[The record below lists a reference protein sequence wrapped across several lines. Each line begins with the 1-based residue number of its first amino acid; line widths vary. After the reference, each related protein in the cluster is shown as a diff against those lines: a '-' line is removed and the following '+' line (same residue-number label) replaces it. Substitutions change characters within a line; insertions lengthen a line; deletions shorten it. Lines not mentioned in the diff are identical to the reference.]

1 MPTQILICDD
11 SRFACKQLARSLP
24 QDWDASISFAANG
37 EEGLEIVRAGK
48 AELLFLDL
56 NMPVMDGY
64 QVLEVIRKE
73 DLPSMVIVV
82 SGDIQPEAHQRVM
95 SMGALAFIEKPVDP
109 ELVQNILT
117 EYGIEIE
124 SSDRK
129 QEQELEISVEHS
141 DCYQEIANVA
151 MGRAG
156 DLLARLLGAFVRL
169 PVPNVSMLRI
179 PDLRGLL
186 ARVDEDKAVTA
197 VCQGFIGAGIAGE
210 AFLLFNKS
218 SFQDI
223 AELLKYQGAL
233 DEHVELEL
241 LMDVSGILIAA
252 CLNGIADQLDISFS
266 QGQPAI
272 LGRDEKVGELI
283 ERNVSHWNEILVIEI
298 EYAIENKDIHCD
310 LLLLFTEDSI
320 SALNERVSYIS
331 I

>member
-1 MPTQILICDD
+1 VPAQILICDD

-37 EEGLEIVRAGK
+37 EEGLKAVRAGK

-64 QVLEVIRKE
+64 QVLETIRKD

-82 SGDIQPEAHQRVM
+82 SGDIQPEAHKRVM
-95 SMGALAFIEKPVDP
+95 SMGALAFIKKPVDP
-109 ELVQNILT
+109 ELVQSILT

-124 SSDRK
+124 STDRK
-129 QEQELEISVEHS
+129 QEVEIAVEHS

-151 MGRAG
+151 MGRAA
-156 DLLARLLGAFVRL
+156 DLLARLLGAFVKL
-169 PVPNVSMLRI
+169 PVPRVSMLKTS
-179 PDLRGLL
+179 DLKGLL
-186 ARVDEDKAVTA
+186 AKVDEDNAVTA

-210 AFLLFNKS
+210 AFLIFNQS

-223 AELLKYQGAL
+223 AELLKHEGEIDA
-233 DEHVELEL
+233 HVELEL
-241 LMDVSGILIAA
+241 LMDISGILIAA

-266 QGQPAI
+266 QGQPTI
-272 LGRDEKVGELI
+272 LGRNEKAGELI
-283 ERNVSHWNEILVIEI
+283 EQNVSHWNEVLAIEI

-320 SALNERVSYIS
+320 PALNERVSYIS

>member
-11 SRFACKQLARSLP
+11 SNFACKQLARSLP
-24 QDWDASISFAANG
+24 QDWDVSVNFAANG
-37 EEGLEIVRAGK
+37 KEGLEAVRAGK

-64 QVLEVIRKE
+64 QVLKAIRKD

-82 SGDIQPEAHQRVM
+82 SGDIQPEAHKRVVN
-95 SMGALAFIEKPVDP
+95 MGALAFIRKPVDP
-109 ELVQNILT
+109 ELVHNILA
-117 EYGIEIE
+117 EYGIEIA
-124 SSDRK
+124 STDNK
-129 QEQELEISVEHS
+129 QEVEISVEYS

-156 DLLARLLGAFVRL
+156 DLLARLLGVFVRL
-169 PVPNVSMLRI
+169 PVPEVNMLTTQ
-179 PDLRGLL
+179 DLSKLL
-186 ARVDEDKAVTA
+186 TEVDEDDAITA

-210 AFLLFNKS
+210 ALLVFNQS
-218 SFQDI
+218 STQDI
-223 AELLKYQGAL
+223 ADLLKYNGKIDAQI
-233 DEHVELEL
+233 ELEL

-266 QGQPAI
+266 QGQPTI
-272 LGRDEKVGELI
+272 LGRDEKIAEQIGE
-283 ERNVSHWNEILVIEI
+283 NVSHWNEILAIKI
-298 EYAIENKDIHCD
+298 EYAIENKDIHCE

-320 SALNERVSYIS
+320 PALNERVSYIS

>member
-24 QDWDASISFAANG
+24 QDWDASVNFTANG
-37 EEGLEIVRAGK
+37 EEGLEAIRAGK

-64 QVLEVIRKE
+64 QVLDAIRKE

-82 SGDIQPEAHQRVM
+82 SGDIQPEAHRRVM
-95 SMGALAFIEKPVDP
+95 AMGALAFIKKPVDP
-109 ELVQNILT
+109 ELVQTILT

-124 SSDRK
+124 SSDHR
-129 QEQELEISVEHS
+129 QEVEIAVEHS
-141 DCYQEIANVA
+141 DAYQEIANVA

-169 PVPNVSMLRI
+169 PVPKVSMLKI
-179 PDLRGLL
+179 PDLKGLL
-186 ARVDEDKAVTA
+186 ARVDEDDAITA

-210 AFLLFNKS
+210 AFLVFNKS
-218 SFQDI
+218 CFQDI
-223 AELLKYQGAL
+223 AELLKYDGDL
-233 DEHVELEL
+233 DAHVELEL
-241 LMDVSGILIAA
+241 LVDISGILIAA

-266 QGQPAI
+266 QGQPTI

-283 ERNVSHWNEILVIEI
+283 EQNVSHWNEILSIEI
-298 EYAIENKDIHCD
+298 EYAIENKNIHCD

>member
-11 SRFACKQLARSLP
+11 SSFACKQLARSLP

-37 EEGLEIVRAGK
+37 KEGLEAVRAGK

-64 QVLEVIRKE
+64 QVLKAIRKD

-82 SGDIQPEAHQRVM
+82 SGDIQPEAHTRVM
-95 SMGALAFIEKPVDP
+95 SMGALAFVEKPVDP
-109 ELVQNILT
+109 ELIGTILT
-117 EYGIEIE
+117 EYGIEIK
-124 SSDRK
+124 SASRK
-129 QEQELEISVEHS
+129 QEVDITVEHS
-141 DCYQEIANVA
+141 DCYQEVANVA

-169 PVPNVSMLRI
+169 PVPEVSMLTA
-179 PDLRGLL
+179 PDLSELL
-186 ARVDEDKAVTA
+186 TNVDEDDAITA

-210 AFLLFNKS
+210 ALLVFNKS
-218 SFQDI
+218 SAQDI
-223 AELLKYQGAL
+223 ADLFKYEGTL

-241 LMDVSGILIAA
+241 LMDISGILIAA

-266 QGQPAI
+266 QGQPVI
-272 LGRDEKVGELI
+272 LGGDEKIGKTI
-283 ERNVSHWNEILVIEI
+283 EKNVSLWNEILVIKI
-298 EYAIENKDIHCD
+298 EYAIENKNIHCD
-310 LLLLFTEDSI
+310 LFLLFTEDSI
-320 SALNERVSYIS
+320 PALNERVSYIS

>member
-11 SRFACKQLARSLP
+11 SRFASKQLARSLP
-24 QDWDASISFAANG
+24 QNWDARVNFAANG
-37 EEGLEIVRAGK
+37 EHGLELLRAGQ

-64 QVLEVIRKE
+64 QVLETIRKE
-73 DLPSMVIVV
+73 DLPCMVIVV
-82 SGDIQPEAHQRVM
+82 SGDIQPEAHKRVM
-95 SMGALAFIEKPVDP
+95 GMGAIGFIKKPVDP
-109 ELVQNILT
+109 ELVQNILAQ
-117 EYGIEIE
+117 YGIEIE
-124 SSDRK
+124 STEHSQSVD
-129 QEQELEISVEHS
+129 ITVEHS
-141 DCYQEIANVA
+141 DCYREIANVA

-169 PVPNVSMLRI
+169 PVPKVSMLKI
-179 PDLRGLL
+179 QDLQALL
-186 ARVDEDKAVTA
+186 ARVDDNDAVTA

-210 AFLLFNKS
+210 AFLVFNKS

-223 AELLKYQGAL
+223 AELLNYSGEQ
-233 DEHVELEL
+233 DEDIELEL

-252 CLNGIADQLDISFS
+252 CLKGIADQLDINFS

-272 LGRDEKVGELI
+272 LGRNEKIGELVEQNI
-283 ERNVSHWNEILVIEI
+283 AHWKEILTIEI
-298 EYAIENKDIHCD
+298 EYVIENKNIHCD

-320 SALNERVSYIS
+320 PALNERVSFIS

>member
-24 QDWDASISFAANG
+24 QDWDASVSFAANG
-37 EEGLEIVRAGK
+37 EEGLAAVRAGK

-64 QVLEVIRKE
+64 EVLEAIRKE

-82 SGDIQPEAHQRVM
+82 SGDVQPEAHQRVM
-95 SMGALAFIEKPVDP
+95 AAGALAFIKKPVDP

-117 EYGIEIE
+117 QYGIEIE
-124 SSDRK
+124 STDQR
-129 QEQELEISVEHS
+129 QEVEIAVEHS
-141 DCYQEIANVA
+141 DAYQEIANVA

-169 PVPNVSMLRI
+169 PVPKVSMLKI
-179 PDLRGLL
+179 PDLKGLL
-186 ARVDEDKAVTA
+186 ARVDEDDAITA

-210 AFLLFNKS
+210 AFLVFNKS

-223 AELLKYQGAL
+223 AELLKYDGKL
-233 DEHVELEL
+233 DQQVELEL
-241 LMDVSGILIAA
+241 LVDVSGILIAA
-252 CLNGIADQLDISFS
+252 CLNGIADQLDIGFS
-266 QGQPAI
+266 QGQPTI

-283 ERNVSHWNEILVIEI
+283 EKNVSHWNEILSIEI
-298 EYAIENKDIHCD
+298 EYAIENKNINCD

-320 SALNERVSYIS
+320 PALNERVSYIS

>member
-1 MPTQILICDD
+1 VPTQILICDD

-24 QDWDASISFAANG
+24 QDWDASVGFAANG
-37 EEGLEIVRAGK
+37 EEGLEAVRAGK

-64 QVLEVIRKE
+64 QVLEAIRKE

-95 SMGALAFIEKPVDP
+95 GMGALAFIKKPVDP

-124 SSDRK
+124 STERR
-129 QEQELEISVEHS
+129 QEVEIAVEHS

-156 DLLARLLGAFVRL
+156 DLLARLLDAFVKL
-169 PVPNVSMLRI
+169 PVPKVSMLTI

-186 ARVDEDKAVTA
+186 AKVDEDNAITA

-210 AFLLFNKS
+210 AFLIFNQS

-223 AELLKYQGAL
+223 AELLKYEGEL
-233 DEHVELEL
+233 NEHVELEL

-266 QGQPAI
+266 QGQPVI
-272 LGRDEKVGELI
+272 LGRDEKIGELI
-283 ERNVSHWNEILVIEI
+283 EQNVSHWNEILVIEI
-298 EYAIENKDIHCD
+298 EYAIENKNIHCD
-310 LLLLFTEDSI
+310 LMLLFTEDSI
-320 SALNERVSYIS
+320 PALNERVSYIS

>member
-1 MPTQILICDD
+1 MATQILICDD

-24 QDWDASISFAANG
+24 QDWDASVSFAANG
-37 EEGLEIVRAGK
+37 EEGLEAIRAGK

-64 QVLEVIRKE
+64 QVLATIRKE

-82 SGDIQPEAHQRVM
+82 SGDVQPEAHKRVI
-95 SMGALAFIEKPVDP
+95 SMGALAFIKKPVDP
-109 ELVQNILT
+109 EVVQKILT
-117 EYGIEIE
+117 EYGIEIA
-124 SSDRK
+124 STDHR
-129 QEQELEISVEHS
+129 QEVEIAVEHS
-141 DCYQEIANVA
+141 DAYQEIANVA

-169 PVPNVSMLRI
+169 PVPRVSMLTI
-179 PDLRGLL
+179 PDLKNLL
-186 ARVDEDKAVTA
+186 ARVDEDDAITA

-210 AFLLFNKS
+210 AFLVFNKS

-223 AELLKYQGAL
+223 AELLKYAGEL
-233 DEHVELEL
+233 DAQVELEL
-241 LMDVSGILIAA
+241 LVDVSGILIAA

-266 QGQPAI
+266 QGQPTI
-272 LGRDEKVGELI
+272 LGRNDKIGTLI
-283 ERNVSHWNEILVIEI
+283 EQNVSHWNEILSIEI
-298 EYAIENKDIHCD
+298 EYAIENKNIHCD

-320 SALNERVSYIS
+320 PALNERVSYIS